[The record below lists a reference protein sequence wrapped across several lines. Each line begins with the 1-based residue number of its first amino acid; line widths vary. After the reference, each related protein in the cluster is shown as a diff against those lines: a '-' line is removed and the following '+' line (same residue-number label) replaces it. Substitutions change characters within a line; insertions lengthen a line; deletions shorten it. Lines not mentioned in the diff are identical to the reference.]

1 MEEYDQTSALGGP
14 VGDEELP
21 FGQAL
26 VEGFLV
32 FLHHGV
38 CAVDKPSCGSGG
50 GAARSAETRPV
61 SSHTAQRQQRKT
73 TGLRK
78 PPGCGEQ
85 SNRLC

>member
-1 MEEYDQTSALGGP
+1 MEEYDQTPALGGP

-21 FGQAL
+21 LRQAL

-38 CAVDKPSCGSGG
+38 CAVDKGSCGRWSGE
-50 GAARSAETRPV
+50 ARSAETRPV

-73 TGLRK
+73 AGLRK
-78 PPGCGEQ
+78 PSGCGER